1 MLTYA
6 GNIDSL
12 VADGTSDIGHIAVNA
27 SGDVF
32 SVTRGS
38 GDAWISKHDSSGV
51 EQWRVATPITGDAF
65 LAAASDGGVYV
76 GGLDPVSG
84 NGGVVKLDGDGNTEW
99 SQFTAIDAGTVEV
112 EGLDVLEGTSDSG
125 VVFVGKVTGSGETLT
140 YGVSAPQSQP
150 GTLNTSPTSS

>member
-1 MLTYA
+1 MA
-6 GNIDSL
+6 L
-12 VADGTSDIGHIAVNA
+12 VTHGSPKHNSD
-27 SGDVF
+27 
-32 SVTRGS
+32 
-38 GDAWISKHDSSGV
+38 GV

-112 EGLDVLEGTSDSG
+112 DGLDVLEGTSDSG
-125 VVFVGKVTGSGETLT
+125 VVFVGKVTGGSGETLT
-140 YGVSAPQSQP
+140 CSALSARANRACRIHRPRRI
-150 GTLNTSPTSS
+150 